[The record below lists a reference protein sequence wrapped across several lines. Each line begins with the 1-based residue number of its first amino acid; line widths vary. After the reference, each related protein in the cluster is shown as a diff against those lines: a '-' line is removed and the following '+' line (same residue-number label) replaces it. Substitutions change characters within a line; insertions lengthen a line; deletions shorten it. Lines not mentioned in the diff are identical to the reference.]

1 MWSQV
6 STLKHFIIGQGNR
19 LVLNRQMVFTLIN
32 DAKNV
37 DTICINKVQ
46 WFILVYQMFT
56 LQTKQTIQMGN
67 IKNMIYDM

>member
-6 STLKHFIIGQGNR
+6 STLKHFITGPGNR
-19 LVLNRQMVFTLIN
+19 LVLNMQMILTLIN
-32 DAKNV
+32 DAKDV

-56 LQTKQTIQMGN
+56 LQTKQTFQMGK